1 MPSKRI
7 TTWPG
12 ISALSALIAGMLLAP
27 LPVAA
32 DGDGFAFNDRAR
44 TGVSASRSGNSISV
58 EAWAGGTTGT
68 TNTAGTTATEFDST
82 AWTRW
87 ALSPCSTIM
96 KPAANTGALFTP
108 ETKKQA
114 ATSQGID
121 CTTPNTATTI
131 ATTAHHAIATMTLPD
146 THHQLDPD
154 PTTNQWHAAAVGQQ
168 LWFTLDNPGP
178 QHTTT
183 TNTDITITLTA
194 TPGAVTINHQPG
206 HHQPRAPHHPHP
218 LHHRTPT
225 THHHQR
231 QPTLTSLRH
240 QLPTPRPLHH
250 HRHPHLDHHLDRPR
264 THRHRNHHPPRHR
277 THPRRHRTP
286 LPPRPQ
292 QLTHTPTAHH
302 RDHPGREP
310 HTSVREIPP
319 TPPTRTH
326 NKGRGPTPQCGTGP
340 GLRSINQ

>member
-1 MPSKRI
+1 MSTGRMKFIKLAVPVIVACCLTPMAALADVGS
-7 TTWPG
+7 PG
-12 ISALSALIAGMLLAP
+12 FDRRQSESTGLSQ
-27 LPVAA
+27 
-32 DGDGFAFNDRAR
+32 
-44 TGVSASRSGNSISV
+44 SGNSISV
-58 EAWAGGTTGT
+58 EAWAGGSTAT

-146 THHQLDPD
+146 TTIKLDPD

-194 TPGAVTINHQPG
+194 TPGAVTINPGAHTTPIRCTTGRPRPTTTNGNQPSPVCGTSYQHPG
-206 HHQPRAPHHPHP
+206 HYTITAT
-218 LHHRTPT
+218 RTWTITWTAQGHTGTETITRPAT
-225 THHHQR
+225 A
-231 QPTLTSLRH
+231 PTLDVIELHSL
-240 QLPTPRPLHH
+240 LVP
-250 HRHPHLDHHLDRPR
+250 
-264 THRHRNHHPPRHR
+264 N
-277 THPRRHRTP
+277 
-286 LPPRPQ
+286 
-292 QLTHTPTAHH
+292 
-302 RDHPGREP
+302 
-310 HTSVREIPP
+310 S
-319 TPPTRTH
+319 
-326 NKGRGPTPQCGTGP
+326 
-340 GLRSINQ
+340 